1 MSYNVCRNDYK
12 FNNSPNIQNIIALS
26 VDHLIKSED
35 MVPLMTTTTN
45 TSNSNNSNN
54 INNNNNNSNNQMI
67 ANNNEIN
74 INTNNDNNS
83 ENSIE
88 SNLLRINLIEDIIS
102 EEKTQSV
109 INDSINAQPIIAN
122 NSNCSDCGLN
132 TSCNCD
138 DSNKECPQHD
148 EQEEEEE
155 KARDSSP
162 DGRFLKFEEIGRGS
176 FKTVYKGLDSR
187 DGVAVAWCELQVGLH
202 YLYQLIIFSNFYFS
216 LLFSSFIFIYFFQ
229 WVFLLL
235 SVIQFSV

>member
-88 SNLLRINLIEDIIS
+88 SNLLRINLIDDIIS

-187 DGVAVAWCELQVGLH
+187 DGVAVAWCELQVGLR
-202 YLYQLIIFSNFYFS
+202 YLLHQSIIFCNFYFC
-216 LLFSSFIFIYFFQ
+216 LLFLSFFQ

-235 SVIQFSV
+235 SVIQCFV